1 MKFYLYDEK
10 TKQFIK
16 EQEGYLDPL
25 ETKAQ
30 GKNVYIVPPFSTTE
44 KPNLT
49 SLKDNE
55 ILVFKGGKWT
65 VEQEFYVGKIVD
77 CQGERVSK
85 YVTDNDLTFEKC
97 DEGFKI
103 VEKQVKEKTLEEL
116 REQKLNE
123 LSSQASRFEQ
133 TENKDMFLTSSLGFR
148 VNADPK
154 AIRNIDVLIYL
165 NTKTFRDYDNIDRT
179 VSETDLQVIKREIS
193 LNALNLYQQKW
204 NFESQIKNSE
214 NIADLRDLEF
224 SFEMLDFSK

>member
-30 GKNVYIVPPFSTTE
+30 GKNVYLVPPFSTTE

-55 ILVFKGGKWT
+55 ILVFNGNKWT

-85 YVTDNDLTFEKC
+85 YVTDNNLTFEPC

-103 VEKQVKEKTLEEL
+103 VSKYPKGETSVAEMFNGSLRRLKVKQLY
-116 REQKLNE
+116 
-123 LSSQASRFEQ
+123 
-133 TENKDMFLTSSLGFR
+133 G
-148 VNADPK
+148 
-154 AIRNIDVLIYL
+154 YL
-165 NTKTFRDYDNIDRT
+165 LHHFDK
-179 VSETDLQVIKREIS
+179 
-193 LNALNLYQQKW
+193 
-204 NFESQIKNSE
+204 
-214 NIADLRDLEF
+214 
-224 SFEMLDFSK
+224 

>member
-10 TKQFIK
+10 TKQFIT

-55 ILVFKGGKWT
+55 ILVFKGDKWT

-103 VEKQVKEKTLEEL
+103 VEKQIKEKTLEEL
-116 REQKLNE
+116 KEEKHAE
-123 LSSQASRFEQ
+123 LKQIMR
-133 TENKDMFLTSSLGFR
+133 NKRQNLK
-148 VNADPK
+148 VN
-154 AIRNIDVLIYL
+154 
-165 NTKTFRDYDNIDRT
+165 YDNDTFDANESAQENVIVLLKAFDLGAPAVQIRSATEVTHTFDKDTCQQLSLVMLQAVQALYAEYWELKNQLAACET
-179 VSETDLQVIKREIS
+179 VTEVEAITWPEAGK
-193 LNALNLYQQKW
+193 
-204 NFESQIKNSE
+204 
-214 NIADLRDLEF
+214 
-224 SFEMLDFSK
+224 